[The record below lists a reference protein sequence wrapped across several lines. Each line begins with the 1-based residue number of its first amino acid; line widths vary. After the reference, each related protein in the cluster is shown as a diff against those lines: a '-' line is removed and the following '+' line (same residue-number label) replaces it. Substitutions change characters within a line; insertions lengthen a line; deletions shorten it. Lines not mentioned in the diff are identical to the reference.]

1 MIIPPLSSASRNKLN
16 SNKVG
21 VYADKLYDLQ
31 VGLVLTSPAVVYLV
45 NDNVNATGNI
55 SVLFD
60 NFTFFLTSGGIG
72 QNNTHYLPKGA
83 KITSITN
90 LNQAMYYYLTS

>member
-1 MIIPPLSSASRNKLN
+1 M
-16 SNKVG
+16 
-21 VYADKLYDLQ
+21 YADKLYNLQ
-31 VGLVLTSPAVVYLV
+31 VGMVLTSPAVVYLV
-45 NDNVNATGNI
+45 NDNINATGNI

-72 QNNTHYLPKGA
+72 QNNTHLLPKGT